1 MSLLLVMVVVRA
13 RIHFVRELI
22 APALRSH
29 PHPRSPIRPPPPA
42 PSTNPLGNPS
52 AGWLGSSPAD
62 P

>member
-29 PHPRSPIRPPPPA
+29 PHPRSPIRPPPCSLHQ
-42 PSTNPLGNPS
+42 STRKSECWL
-52 AGWLGSSPAD
+52 AG
-62 P
+62 